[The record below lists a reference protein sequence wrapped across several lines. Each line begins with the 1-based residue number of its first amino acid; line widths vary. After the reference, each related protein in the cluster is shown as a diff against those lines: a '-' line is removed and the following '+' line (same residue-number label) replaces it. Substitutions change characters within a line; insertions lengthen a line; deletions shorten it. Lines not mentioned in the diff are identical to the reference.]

1 MLIFF
6 IARSGWWGSAELVS
20 ERNGAGGRS
29 EGRGG
34 GLIDRKETEGE
45 EICFGL
51 AADWADQA
59 DKNFV
64 DDACVQAFLEQEA
77 IFIAGSTDSPHTRTT
92 ADDSVPFAHI

>member
-1 MLIFF
+1 MGFCRAGLG
-6 IARSGWWGSAELVS
+6 A
-20 ERNGAGGRS
+20 ERNDAGGES

-64 DDACVQAFLEQEA
+64 DDACV
-77 IFIAGSTDSPHTRTT
+77 
-92 ADDSVPFAHI
+92 